1 MKITRHCHHELE
13 KQLDPHVNGVLLGL
27 INENKHVLEVTHCF
41 PLMNS
46 DTDEGMEI
54 SMLGFC
60 RLFLL
65 KTTSKQFRA
74 LCLFSS

>member
-54 SMLGFC
+54 STIFYFVFFTENN
-60 RLFLL
+60 LF
-65 KTTSKQFRA
+65 FR
-74 LCLFSS
+74 

>member
-54 SMLGFC
+54 SMFEYL
-60 RLFLL
+60 
-65 KTTSKQFRA
+65 
-74 LCLFSS
+74 SSLIV